1 MTNRVLITGATGL
14 IGRGI
19 CSELGAEHDVILTAR
34 NISDLSSSRFYPFD
48 LSQTAGIKN
57 FLDSLQP
64 KVIVHTAALTSI
76 DEVAKKSDYAQ
87 LLNVEA
93 TREVANWCEENDAR
107 MIHFSTDFVF
117 DGTRFDYTENDEP
130 HPVSSYGKM
139 KWESELAVSGVLK
152 NYLIIRPILVYGYF
166 DNMAR
171 LNFPLLVLSKL
182 QKGEEM
188 FITSDQVRMPTHVSD
203 IARVVKK
210 ALFSEYTGCVH
221 LSGSELINMYDLA
234 LKVADVFQLD
244 ASLLQPIKT
253 SNEAENEHRPKTS
266 GFNFQKAKELFNY
279 RPLTIDQG
287 LRLLPI
293 SIG

>member
-1 MTNRVLITGATGL
+1 MINRVLITGATGL

-19 CSELGAEHDVILTAR
+19 CSELGAEHDVLFTAR
-34 NISDLSSSRFYPFD
+34 NISNLSSSRFYPFD
-48 LSQTAGIKN
+48 LCQTTEIKN

-64 KVIVHTAALTSI
+64 EVIVHTSAVTSI
-76 DEVAKKSDYAQ
+76 AEVAQDKEYAQ
-87 LLNVEA
+87 RINVDA
-93 TREVANWCEENDAR
+93 VREIAEWCEENDAR
-107 MIHFSTDFVF
+107 MIHFSTDFIF

-152 NYLIIRPILVYGYF
+152 NHLIIRPILVYGYF

-171 LNFPLLVLSKL
+171 LNFPLLVISKL

-188 FITSDQVRMPTHVSD
+188 FITSDQVRMPTHISD

-210 ALFSEYTGCVH
+210 ALFSEHTGCLH
-221 LSGSELINMYDLA
+221 LSGSELIDMYEFA

-244 ASLLQPIKT
+244 ASLLRPMKT
-253 SNEAENEHRPKTS
+253 SNEAENECRPKIS
-266 GFNFQKAKELFNY
+266 GFNLLKAKELFNY
-279 RPLTIDQG
+279 RPLTIEQG